1 MSRNDVSVHV
11 IKEVIADLGRVFTTK
26 DVSEDP
32 RMLTAHRHLTDHS
45 HYHAFVGGA
54 LSDHR
59 AELDIEE
66 IRKKTPRGSVWRKT
80 PSPID

>member
-11 IKEVIADLGRVFTTK
+11 MREVIANLDEIFTTK

-32 RMLTAHRHLTDHS
+32 RMLTAHRHLTDRRNYHS
-45 HYHAFVGGA
+45 FVGGA

-59 AELDIEE
+59 AVLGIDKIPG
-66 IRKKTPRGSVWRKT
+66 RTDRGFRWQK
-80 PSPID
+80 I

>member
-1 MSRNDVSVHV
+1 M
-11 IKEVIADLGRVFTTK
+11 KKVIADLGRTFTTK

-32 RMLTAHRHLTDHS
+32 RMLTAHRNLTDHS

-59 AELDIEE
+59 VRLGIDE
-66 IRKKTPRGSVWRKT
+66 IQKRTKRGSRWQK
-80 PSPID
+80 I

>member
-1 MSRNDVSVHV
+1 MSRKDVSFHV
-11 IKEVIADLGRVFTTK
+11 LKEVVNDLGRVFTTK

-59 AELDIEE
+59 ARLGIDE
-66 IRKKTPRGSVWRKT
+66 IQKRTKRGSRWQKV
-80 PSPID
+80 

>member
-1 MSRNDVSVHV
+1 MSRKAVSVHV
-11 IKEVIADLGRVFTTK
+11 MKEVIADLGRTFTTK

-32 RMLTAHRHLTDHS
+32 RMLAAHRHLTDHS

-59 AELDIEE
+59 ARLGIDE
-66 IRKKTPRGSVWRKT
+66 IQKRTKRGSRWQK
-80 PSPID
+80 I

>member
-11 IKEVIADLGRVFTTK
+11 LKEVIADLDRVFTTK

-32 RMLTAHRHLTDHS
+32 RMLTAHRNLTDHS

-59 AELDIEE
+59 ARLGIDE
-66 IRKKTPRGSVWRKT
+66 IQKRTKRGSRWQK
-80 PSPID
+80 I